1 MFKARSITF
10 GIFYFKL
17 LVFIFYLLVF
27 ICIFRRYLSLTN
39 YINFGHRLYSPC
51 RADFYRCIHPHRF
64 NFRHYPIAFIV
75 MLGINFR
82 FGGCLFLTFSLAIEI
97 LGRQRIREGPQ
108 PATETQSATRHDF
121 NIQQFRE
128 RGHCRVVHLPGKFI
142 I

>member
-1 MFKARSITF
+1 
-10 GIFYFKL
+10 
-17 LVFIFYLLVF
+17 
-27 ICIFRRYLSLTN
+27 
-39 YINFGHRLYSPC
+39 
-51 RADFYRCIHPHRF
+51 
-64 NFRHYPIAFIV
+64 

>member
-1 MFKARSITF
+1 MFKARSIRFWNLLLQTF
-10 GIFYFKL
+10 S
-17 LVFIFYLLVF
+17 FYLLSF
-27 ICIFRRYLSLTN
+27 SFYMYLSAIFKFN
-39 YINFGHRLYSPC
+39 QLYKFWTQIIFPLPV
-51 RADFYRCIHPHRF
+51 DFYRCIHPHRF